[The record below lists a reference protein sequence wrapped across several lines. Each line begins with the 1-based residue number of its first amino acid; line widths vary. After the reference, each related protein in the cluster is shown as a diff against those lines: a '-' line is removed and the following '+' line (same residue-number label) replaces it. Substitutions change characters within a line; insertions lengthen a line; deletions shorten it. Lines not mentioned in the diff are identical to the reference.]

1 MEGGDQPCLVKI
13 AQGVRSLAV
22 AGANDYDAGM
32 AAGGA
37 RAERRRRI
45 GLALGAGGARGF
57 AHIGVLRGL
66 AEAQIPV
73 DAIAGTSIG
82 ALIGAVYAA
91 GQLEKFER
99 EVLNLQWPDIM
110 RMFDPV
116 WPRSGLI
123 SGERAIEWLTGL
135 IGDWRIE
142 DLAIPFVAVSVDLI
156 TGEEVLIREGRVTDA
171 IRASIS
177 IPGIFVPPRA
187 GKRLFVDGALR
198 NPVPVS
204 ALQDLGVDTCIAV
217 NLHGQPVRELS
228 QPSARSSWTART
240 SVGQRAGEMI
250 ERSLARFR
258 RRGRGSHE
266 EEEIGP
272 NLFEILT
279 ASMTVVE
286 HELARHRLARE
297 PVDILIEPDVHTI
310 RSLEFQK
317 ARKAIHAGLRQTR
330 EQADEIRAAF
340 KKRRY
345 WRRPNGAR

>member
-1 MEGGDQPCLVKI
+1 MPSMAVEGTS
-13 AQGVRSLAV
+13 A
-22 AGANDYDAGM
+22 
-32 AAGGA
+32 
-37 RAERRRRI
+37 RRRRKI

-66 AEAQIPV
+66 AEAQVPV
-73 DAIAGTSIG
+73 DAIAGCSIG

-91 GQLEKFER
+91 GQLENFER
-99 EVLNLQWPDIM
+99 QVLNLDWSDVM
-110 RMFDPV
+110 RIFDPV

-123 SGERAIEWLTGL
+123 SGERAMEWLQGL

-177 IPGIFVPPRA
+177 IPGIFVPHRA
-187 GKRLFVDGALR
+187 GRRLLVDGALR
-198 NPVPVS
+198 NPVPIS
-204 ALQDLGVDTCIAV
+204 ALSSLDVDMSIAV

-228 QPSARSSWTART
+228 RPSARSSWTART

-250 ERSLARFR
+250 ERGLARFR
-258 RRGRGSHE
+258 RRGRTTAKAE
-266 EEEIGP
+266 EGGP

-286 HELARHRLARE
+286 HELALHRLARE
-297 PVDILIEPDVHTI
+297 PADVVIEPDVHSI
-310 RSLEFQK
+310 RALEFQK
-317 ARKAIHAGLRQTR
+317 ARKAIQAGLSQTR
-330 EQADEIRAAF
+330 EQTDEIRAAA
-340 KKRRY
+340 KKRRSA
-345 WRRPNGAR
+345 WRTRTETLS